1 MHVVKPQ
8 HFLGNMFF
16 GQLWADERNV
26 HTRRKRNIM
35 NKKIPMK
42 YTEEAQLCD
51 AVGFQSQ
58 AQSAL
63 NQGSIK
69 LED

>member
-42 YTEEAQLCD
+42 YTEEVQLCD

>member
-1 MHVVKPQ
+1 
-8 HFLGNMFF
+8 
-16 GQLWADERNV
+16 
-26 HTRRKRNIM
+26 M
-35 NKKIPMK
+35 NKEIPMK

-51 AVGFQSQ
+51 AVAFQSQ